1 MSLDEFIEIY
11 PEKLRRD
18 TEMAPEIKALGEID
32 DAVMIMWILNE
43 GI

>member
-11 PEKLRRD
+11 PQKLRRD
-18 TEMAPEIKALGEID
+18 TEMAPKVKALGEID
-32 DAVMIMWILNE
+32 DAMMIMWILSE